1 VKTLADEMA
10 SVGKKLEDEKL
21 VSYILGGLGV
31 KRISLG
37 ELYTQL
43 VSFEQQMEIHGG
55 GGQ

>member
-1 VKTLADEMA
+1 MA